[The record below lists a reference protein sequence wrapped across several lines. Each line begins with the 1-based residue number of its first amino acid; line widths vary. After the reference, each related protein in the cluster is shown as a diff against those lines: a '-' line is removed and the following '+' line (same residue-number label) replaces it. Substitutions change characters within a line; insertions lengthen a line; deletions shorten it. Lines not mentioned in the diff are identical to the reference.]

1 MEETNRQKKI
11 AGVLQK
17 DLIDILQ
24 GEARDWLKGVII
36 SVTKVYV
43 TSDLGEAKIYISVF
57 PSKHREK
64 MLEGIKKN
72 SSTIRYE
79 LARRTKNQ
87 LRRMPNL
94 EFFSDDSLDY
104 IEGID
109 QALKGV
115 DENPIKNPDILP
127 RRQKR

>member
-24 GEARDWLKGVII
+24 GEARNSLKGVLI
-36 SVTKVYV
+36 SITKVYV
-43 TSDLGEAKIYISVF
+43 TSDLGEAKIYVSVF
-57 PSKHREK
+57 PSKHRDQ
-64 MLEGIKKN
+64 LVNGIQKN
-72 SSTIRYE
+72 SKTIRFE

-109 QALKGV
+109 NALKG
-115 DENPIKNPDILP
+115 DEKNPILDPTILP
-127 RRQKR
+127 KRQKR

>member
-11 AGVLQK
+11 ASVLQK
-17 DLIDILQ
+17 DLIEILQ

-36 SVTKVYV
+36 SITKVYV
-43 TSDLGEAKIYISVF
+43 TSDLGEAKIYVSIF
-57 PSKHREK
+57 PSEHRDK
-64 MLEGIKKN
+64 LLKGIKKN
-72 SSTIRYE
+72 TSTIRFE

-109 QALKGV
+109 TALQGN
-115 DENPIKNPDILP
+115 DINPIENPEALP
-127 RRQKR
+127 KRQKR

>member
-11 AGVLQK
+11 ASVLQK
-17 DLIDILQ
+17 DLIEILQ

-36 SVTKVYV
+36 SITKVYV
-43 TSDLGEAKIYISVF
+43 TSDFGEAKIYVSIF
-57 PSKHREK
+57 PSEHRDK
-64 MLEGIKKN
+64 LLKGIKKN
-72 SSTIRYE
+72 TSTIRFE

-104 IEGID
+104 I
-109 QALKGV
+109 
-115 DENPIKNPDILP
+115 
-127 RRQKR
+127 

>member
-24 GEARDWLKGVII
+24 GEARNSLKGVLI
-36 SVTKVYV
+36 SITKVYV
-43 TSDLGEAKIYISVF
+43 TSDLGEAKIYVSIF
-57 PSKHREK
+57 PSTHRDK
-64 MLEGIKKN
+64 LITAIKKN
-72 SSTIRYE
+72 TTTIRYE

-94 EFFSDDSLDY
+94 AFFSDDSLDY

-109 QALKGV
+109 TALRG
-115 DENPIKNPDILP
+115 DEENPIISPKILP
-127 RRQKR
+127 KRQKR

>member
-57 PSKHREK
+57 PSKHRDK

-72 SSTIRYE
+72 NSTIRYE

-109 QALKGV
+109 QALKGT

>member
-24 GEARDWLKGVII
+24 GEARDWLKGIII
-36 SVTKVYV
+36 SITKVYV
-43 TSDLGEAKIYISVF
+43 TSDLGEAKVYVSVF
-57 PSKHREK
+57 PSKHRDK
-64 MLEGIKKN
+64 LMEGIKEN

-94 EFFSDDSLDY
+94 EFFMDDSLDY

-109 QALKGV
+109 SALKGD
-115 DENPIKNPDILP
+115 DENPIKNPEVLP
-127 RRQKR
+127 KRQKR

>member
-24 GEARDWLKGVII
+24 GEAREWLKGVII
-36 SVTKVYV
+36 SITKVYV
-43 TSDLGEAKIYISVF
+43 TSDLGEAKIYVSVF
-57 PSKHREK
+57 PSKHRDK
-64 MLEGIKKN
+64 LMGGIKKN
-72 SSTIRYE
+72 TNSIRYE

-94 EFFSDDSLDY
+94 EFFIDDSLDY

-109 QALKGV
+109 SALKGTDV
-115 DENPIKNPDILP
+115 NPIKNPDVLP
-127 RRQKR
+127 KRQKR

>member
-109 QALKGV
+109 QALKGA

>member
-1 MEETNRQKKI
+1 MEETHRQKKI

-43 TSDLGEAKIYISVF
+43 TSDLGEAKVYVSVF
-57 PSKHREK
+57 PSEHREK
-64 MLEGIKKN
+64 LIEGIKRN
-72 SSTIRYE
+72 HSTIRYE

-87 LRRMPNL
+87 LRRMPEL
-94 EFFSDDSLDY
+94 TFYTDDSLDY
-104 IEGID
+104 IEKID
-109 QALKGV
+109 EALHGD

-127 RRQKR
+127 KRQKR

>member
-1 MEETNRQKKI
+1 M
-11 AGVLQK
+11 QK

-24 GEARDWLKGVII
+24 GEARDWLKGILI
-36 SVTKVYV
+36 SITKVYV
-43 TSDLGEAKIYISVF
+43 TSDLGEAKIYVSVF
-57 PSKHREK
+57 PSEHRDK
-64 MLEGIKKN
+64 LMEGIKKN
-72 SSTIRYE
+72 ASTIRYE

-94 EFFSDDSLDY
+94 EFFTDDSLDY

-109 QALKGV
+109 SALKGT
-115 DENPIKNPDILP
+115 DENPIKNPDVLP

>member
-1 MEETNRQKKI
+1 MEETHRQKKI

-43 TSDLGEAKIYISVF
+43 TSDLGEAKIYVSVF
-57 PSKHREK
+57 PSEHREK
-64 MLEGIKKN
+64 LIEGIKKN
-72 SSTIRYE
+72 HSTIRYE

-87 LRRMPNL
+87 LRRMPEL
-94 EFFSDDSLDY
+94 TFYTDDSLDY
-104 IEGID
+104 IEKID
-109 QALKGV
+109 EALHGD

-127 RRQKR
+127 KRQKR

>member
-1 MEETNRQKKI
+1 MEETHRQKKI

-24 GEARDWLKGVII
+24 GEARDWLKGIII
-36 SVTKVYV
+36 SITKVYV
-43 TSDLGEAKIYISVF
+43 TSDLGEAKIYVSVF
-57 PSKHREK
+57 PSKHRDRL
-64 MLEGIKKN
+64 MEGIKKN

-94 EFFSDDSLDY
+94 EFFIDDSLDY
-104 IEGID
+104 IEEID
-109 QALKGV
+109 TALKGD
-115 DENPIKNPDILP
+115 DENPIINPNILP
-127 RRQKR
+127 KRQKR

>member
-36 SVTKVYV
+36 SITKVYV
-43 TSDLGEAKIYISVF
+43 TSDLGEAKVYVSVF
-57 PSKHREK
+57 PSDNREK
-64 MLEGIKKN
+64 LIQGIRKN
-72 SSTIRYE
+72 TATIRYE

-109 QALKGV
+109 SALKGA
-115 DENPIKNPDILP
+115 DENPIKNPNILP
-127 RRQKR
+127 KRQKR

>member
-24 GEARDWLKGVII
+24 GEARDWLKGVLI

-43 TSDLGEAKIYISVF
+43 TSDLGEAKIYVSVF
-57 PSKHREK
+57 PSEHRDR
-64 MLEGIKKN
+64 MMEGIKKN

-109 QALKGV
+109 EALKGE

-127 RRQKR
+127 KRQKR